1 MGFGSGGAA
10 TFIELKDTPAA
21 YTGQAD
27 KLVKVKAGEDGLDLV
42 MPYAGI
48 ELLRFYNGEMPTDIA
63 WAYES
68 PIPFTLNLKV
78 YFSPIFK
85 TEGGEYYVYVV
96 GQDKKFYLYNITRAR
111 WTRLADTIYDGGSGS
126 PSSSSSRAL
135 AVSPDGTK
143 LACCSEITP
152 TTDGGRRLEIYN
164 RGTGIW
170 SASSQCPNIC
180 GVQIAYLQSLVWVDD
195 DTIWAWA
202 RESSMAANE
211 GQCVKYV
218 VSTDT
223 WTVFAAETGVKTYFQ
238 GYNCAMNADGTV
250 IFGGNI
256 GASQVSYCKYT
267 IATDSYA
274 YGSLP
279 AGRYCVKTADRFN
292 LWYIVLADNRQA
304 YLECQDESQ
313 HENIFPEN
321 TERDG
326 TRDSFG
332 VFGEYFC
339 LCYARDTAP
348 RLMSYYGTG
357 MYHLITK
364 VFTSYNMMVFNKP
377 DDGFAI
383 DAVEET
389 LGFHIPVFN
398 YDTLTLPAGTW
409 KFYYPKDGDYSQ
421 VQLWAGKVGT

>member
-42 MPYAGI
+42 AGYAGI
-48 ELLRFYNGEMPTDIA
+48 ELLRFYNGETPTDIA

-68 PIPFTLNLKV
+68 PLPFAVLHHTF
-78 YFSPIFK
+78 FSPIFK
-85 TEGGEYYVYVV
+85 TEASEYYVYVI

-111 WTRLADTIYDGGSGS
+111 WTRLADTNYNGGWGD
-126 PSSSSSRAL
+126 PASSSSRAL
-135 AVSPDGTK
+135 AVSPDETK

-152 TTDGGRRLEIYN
+152 TTDGGRRLEVYD
-164 RGTGIW
+164 RATDQW
-170 SASSQCPNIC
+170 TASSQCPDIC

-202 RESSMAANE
+202 RETSMAANE
-211 GQCVKYV
+211 GQCVRYV
-218 VSTDT
+218 VSTGI
-223 WTVFAAETGVKTYFQ
+223 WTVFATDTGVQTYWQ
-238 GYNCAMNADGTV
+238 GFNCAMNADGTV
-250 IFGGNI
+250 IFCGGI
-256 GASQVSYCKYT
+256 GAAQSSYCKYT
-267 IATDSYA
+267 IASDTYT
-274 YGSLP
+274 YGSVG
-279 AGRYCVKTADRFN
+279 AGRAFAQSADRFN
-292 LWYIVLADNRQA
+292 LWYGVTADGRQG
-304 YLECQDESQ
+304 YLKCPDVTQ

-321 TERDG
+321 TERD
-326 TRDSFG
+326 SFRNKWG

-339 LCYARDTAP
+339 LCNARNTAP
-348 RLMSYYGTG
+348 RLMSFYGTG

-364 VFTSYNMMVFNKP
+364 VFTSHNMMVFNKP

-383 DAVEET
+383 DAIEET

-409 KFYYPKDGDYSQ
+409 KFYYPKDG
-421 VQLWAGKVGT
+421 